1 MSAKV
6 IYKPNTVFIFN
17 VTIGAADAYEGNVV
31 YAGEKEGLVAF
42 ITAIFTPSETDT
54 VEAFYE
60 ETAYLAVD
68 AAKFDK
74 PGIYHYV
81 MTERKKTYEGI
92 IYNDT
97 SYDVYVYVYNNAE
110 GDGLEVRDIVVVNK
124 RQKRSLKML

>member
-1 MSAKV
+1 M
-6 IYKPNTVFIFN
+6 
-17 VTIGAADAYEGNVV
+17 

-81 MTERKKTYEGI
+81 MTERKETYEGI

-97 SYDVYVYVYNNAE
+97 SYDVYVFIYNNAA
-110 GDGLEVRDIVVVNK
+110 GDGLEVRDVVVVKDGSVVQNGLEFSNHE
-124 RQKRSLKML
+124 RTE